1 MYCEMITDTMQLKR
15 WWDISA
21 PDPDPDAYHEPTETL

>member
-1 MYCEMITDTMQLKR
+1 MYCEMKTDTMQLKR

-21 PDPDPDAYHEPTETL
+21 PDPDAYHEPTETL